1 MVTKEPVMAD
11 RIVKLTKRR
20 VDATQ
25 PEAERYILWDS
36 GLKGFGLRVEAS
48 GTKAFLVRYRI
59 AGRKRFVMI
68 GHFGQLTPEQAR
80 SLAQET
86 LASVRHGHN
95 PADERRKE
103 RAALLPLV
111 FWLSTSTPSVR
122 SRLRSI
128 IEV

>member
-1 MVTKEPVMAD
+1 
-11 RIVKLTKRR
+11 
-20 VDATQ
+20 
-25 PEAERYILWDS
+25 
-36 GLKGFGLRVEAS
+36 
-48 GTKAFLVRYRI
+48 
-59 AGRKRFVMI
+59 MI